1 MKLKA
6 EEIEWK
12 LTQGGVKCSNSGDWV
27 RIQECPFCGSSSR
40 WPLGVNP
47 ETGGFV
53 CHRCNATGNFNA
65 LLEKLGVKPDE
76 AEKVSKAV
84 SRPKKNAAAT
94 KVPTDDEIRSAHER
108 LMSNNDFVSHFQS
121 SRGITPDTLSTF
133 RVGVVERK
141 AKNFQQIPYFRKGKV
156 QYVKL
161 KRSWLDPKG
170 KKKKMIVREPKGSTT
185 QLFNIDSCIGDKKVL
200 VVEGEEDCMVLSQH
214 GVRNVVSLPDGAQPR
229 FDSTRKWLDD
239 LERFKEI
246 VICLDCDEAGEEG
259 SRALSEALGTQR
271 CRIVEYPR
279 IESQV
284 TGSQMTD
291 ACEFARE
298 GKLNELLRA
307 IQGASP
313 DEHPLLDHVASDK
326 AVDELRQDHEG
337 GAPHGYESGW
347 KCFDSLMGGVR
358 TGELTILTGH
368 TGSGKSAFGTSLM
381 VQMAALGVPV
391 VGASFENSAL
401 DFRWRIMQRIVG
413 KYPHVRPDG
422 SGVAM
427 SRIERERGL
436 SILSEL
442 PLYVVD
448 KFGSMATNEFVGIC
462 EYAKRRLGAKFVLL
476 DHLHFMTQGALDRE
490 RFVLSESIHKLK
502 ETAINL
508 DLAIWVVCHPSRN
521 AREKKSPDAT
531 DLHGSASLEQVADNV
546 VAVQR
551 IAEEE
556 AEGRLGARVHL
567 LKLRRG
573 RSGKLGSCDMEFSP
587 ASESLIDPVAGI
599 MKIDGGSDEAVS
611 ALEDF

>member
-1 MKLKA
+1 LKLTPD
-6 EEIEWK
+6 EIEWK
-12 LTQGGVKCSNSGDWV
+12 LNQGGVKCSNSGDWV
-27 RIQECPFCGSSSR
+27 RIHECPFCGSSSR

-53 CHRCNATGNFNA
+53 CHRCDATGNFNS
-65 LLEKLGVKPDE
+65 LLEKLGINPDE
-76 AEKVSKAV
+76 ATKVKKAV

-94 KVPTDDEIRSAHER
+94 KVPSDDEIRSAHER

-121 SRGITPDTLSTF
+121 SRGISPETLSTF
-133 RVGVVERK
+133 TVGVVERK
-141 AKNFQQIPYFRKGKV
+141 GKNFQQIPYFRKGKV

-161 KRSWLDPKG
+161 KRSWVDPKG

-185 QLFNIDSCIGDKKVL
+185 QLYNIDSCIGDKKVL

-246 VICLDCDEAGEEG
+246 IICLDCDEAGEEG
-259 SRALSEALGTQR
+259 SRALAEALGTQR

-279 IESQV
+279 MDSSV

-291 ACEFARE
+291 ACEFARD

-313 DEHPLLDHVASDK
+313 DEHPLLDHVASDS
-326 AVDELRQDHEG
+326 AMDELRKDHEG

-391 VGASFENSAL
+391 VGASFENTAL
-401 DFRWRIMQRIVG
+401 DFRWRIMQRIIG

-427 SRIERERGL
+427 SRVERERGL
-436 SILSEL
+436 AILSEL

-531 DLHGSASLEQVADNV
+531 DLHGSAALEQVADNV

-551 IAEEE
+551 VPEDE
-556 AEGRLGARVHL
+556 ADGRLAARIHL

-599 MKIDGGSDEAVS
+599 MKIDGGIDEPAES
-611 ALEDF
+611 LEDF